1 MTISAIVRAGAYAML
16 VPLVGATGTW
26 TEAMSAAPFVNL
38 QAPSAM
44 TATDVPVHGGRLER
58 RDAARGPAGRPSTR
72 SFARDQGPA
81 WLAWRVPAVSRP
93 GDRNDWSDGE
103 GRCVLDDDGD
113 FRGEHGIRGNLEDL
127 IVLVRGTQGA
137 IDRLTFSDARCTVDA
152 GSRTIYWLDGVVPAE
167 SVRLMAGIVTRR
179 ANAEA
184 DREHGDRHRDPAQR
198 GIAAIALHRDAAAD
212 TALAQFVQPSSPK
225 WLRRDAAF
233 WLGAARGESGAA
245 VVTKLARSDADD
257 SFREHLTFVL
267 TLTGESGIP
276 TLIDLAKHDASS
288 GVRGQALFWLA
299 QKAGQRAV
307 ATLSQAASDDPN
319 SEVRK
324 RAVFAIS
331 QLPKD
336 DAVPKLIELAKTHRD
351 PEVRKQAMF
360 WLGQTGR
367 PAGDRVLRVRAQAV
381 ADRPGGRAP
390 PARCRSSWTLPTSF
404 TYTLARKRPYS

>member
-1 MTISAIVRAGAYAML
+1 MTIRAIVTAGAYAVL

-38 QAPSAM
+38 QAPSA
-44 TATDVPVHGGRLER
+44 TSIADVPVHSTRLER
-58 RDAARGPAGRPSTR
+58 RDASRGLQAAVDAVLHAG
-72 SFARDQGPA
+72 QGLV
-81 WLAWRVPAVSRP
+81 WVAWRVPAVSRP
-93 GDRNDWSDGE
+93 GDRNDWNDGE

-113 FRGEHGIRGNLEDL
+113 FRGNYGMGGSLEDMV
-127 IVLVRGTQGA
+127 VLVRGTQGA
-137 IDRLTFSDARCTVDA
+137 VDRLTFSDARCTVEA
-152 GSRTIYWLDGVVPAE
+152 GSRAVYWLDAVVPVE
-167 SVRLMAGIVTRR
+167 SVRLIAGIVTNRSHGGDT
-179 ANAEA
+179 

-212 TALAQFVQPSSPK
+212 LALGEFVQPSNPK

-233 WLGAARGESGAA
+233 WLGAARGEAGAA
-245 VVTKLARSDADD
+245 VVTKLARSDGDD

-267 TLTGESGIP
+267 TLTGERGIP
-276 TLIDLAKHDASS
+276 TLIDLARHDASS

-307 ATLSQAASDDPN
+307 ATLGQAVSDDPDAD
-319 SEVRK
+319 VRK
-324 RAVFAIS
+324 KAVFAIS

-360 WLGQTGR
+360 WLGQTGDPR
-367 PAGDRVLRVRAQAV
+367 AIAFFEAVLKQ
-381 ADRPGGRAP
+381 
-390 PARCRSSWTLPTSF
+390 
-404 TYTLARKRPYS
+404 

>member
-1 MTISAIVRAGAYAML
+1 MTISAIIRAGTYAVL

-26 TEAMSAAPFVNL
+26 TEAMSAAPFVNV
-38 QAPSAM
+38 QAPSA
-44 TATDVPVHGGRLER
+44 TTTSDVPVHGGRLER
-58 RDAARGPAGRPSTR
+58 RDAARGLQQAVDAVLR
-72 SFARDQGPA
+72 ADQGPA
-81 WLAWRVPAVSRP
+81 WMAWRVPAVSRP
-93 GDRNDWSDGE
+93 GDRNNWGDGE

-113 FRGEHGIRGNLEDL
+113 FRGDHGIRGNLEDL
-127 IVLVRGTQGA
+127 VVLVRGTQGT

-167 SVRLMAGIVTRR
+167 SVRLIAGIVTNGPHG
-179 ANAEA
+179 ADA
-184 DREHGDRHRDPAQR
+184 DREHGDRHGDPAQR

-212 TALAQFVQPSSPK
+212 TALARFIQPSSPK

-288 GVRGQALFWLA
+288 GVRGQALFWIA

-336 DAVPKLIELAKTHRD
+336 DAVPKLIELARTHRD

-360 WLGQTGR
+360 WLGQTGDPR
-367 PAGDRVLRVRAQAV
+367 AIAFFESVLKQ
-381 ADRPGGRAP
+381 
-390 PARCRSSWTLPTSF
+390 
-404 TYTLARKRPYS
+404 

>member
-1 MTISAIVRAGAYAML
+1 MTIRAIVTAGAYAVL

-38 QAPSAM
+38 QAPSA
-44 TATDVPVHGGRLER
+44 TSIADVPVHSARLER
-58 RDAARGPAGRPSTR
+58 RDASRGLQSAVDAVLRAGQDPV
-72 SFARDQGPA
+72 
-81 WLAWRVPAVSRP
+81 WVAWRVPAVSRP
-93 GDRNDWSDGE
+93 GDRNDWNDGE

-113 FRGEHGIRGNLEDL
+113 FRGNHGMGGSLEDMV
-127 IVLVRGTQGA
+127 VLVRGTQGA
-137 IDRLTFSDARCTVDA
+137 VDRLTFSDARCTVEA
-152 GSRTIYWLDGVVPAE
+152 GSRAVYWLDAVVPAE
-167 SVRLMAGIVTRR
+167 SVRLIAGIVTNRSH
-179 ANAEA
+179 AGDP

-212 TALAQFVQPSSPK
+212 LALGEFVQPSNPK

-233 WLGAARGESGAA
+233 WLGAARGEAGAA

-267 TLTGESGIP
+267 TLTGERGIP
-276 TLIDLAKHDASS
+276 TLVDLARHDASS

-307 ATLSQAASDDPN
+307 ATLGQAVSDDPDAD
-319 SEVRK
+319 VRK
-324 RAVFAIS
+324 KAVFAIS

-360 WLGQTGR
+360 WLGQTGDPR
-367 PAGDRVLRVRAQAV
+367 AIAFFEAVLKQ
-381 ADRPGGRAP
+381 
-390 PARCRSSWTLPTSF
+390 
-404 TYTLARKRPYS
+404 

>member
-1 MTISAIVRAGAYAML
+1 MTIAHIVRAGAYAVL

-38 QAPSAM
+38 QAPS
-44 TATDVPVHGGRLER
+44 TSDLPVRSTHLEK
-58 RDAARGPAGRPSTR
+58 RDASHGLQPAVDGVLHADR
-72 SFARDQGPA
+72 GPA
-81 WLAWRVPAVSRP
+81 WLAWRVPAMARS
-93 GDRNDWSDGE
+93 GDRGNWNDGE

-113 FRGEHGIRGNLEDL
+113 FRGDHGIQGNLEDL
-127 IVLVRGTQGA
+127 VILVRTTA
-137 IDRLTFSDARCTVDA
+137 AALDRLTFSDARCTVDA
-152 GSRTIYWLDGVVPAE
+152 GARTVYWLDGVVPAE
-167 SVRLMAGIVTRR
+167 SVKLIAGLVSNRARLDGGD
-179 ANAEA
+179 N
-184 DREHGDRHRDPAQR
+184 DHGDRHRDPAQR

-212 TALAQFVQPSSPK
+212 AALGQFVQPSSPK

-245 VVTKLARSDADD
+245 IVTKLARTDADD

-276 TLIDLAKHDASS
+276 TLIDLAKHDESA

-299 QKAGQRAV
+299 QKAGQRAI
-307 ATLSQAASDDPN
+307 ATLGQAVTDDPN

-360 WLGQTGR
+360 WLGQTGDPR
-367 PAGDRVLRVRAQAV
+367 AIAFFESVLK
-381 ADRPGGRAP
+381 P
-390 PARCRSSWTLPTSF
+390 
-404 TYTLARKRPYS
+404 

>member
-1 MTISAIVRAGAYAML
+1 MTISAIIRAGAYAVL
-16 VPLVGATGTW
+16 VPLVGATGD
-26 TEAMSAAPFVNL
+26 L
-38 QAPSAM
+38 
-44 TATDVPVHGGRLER
+44 PVHSAHLER
-58 RDAARGPAGRPSTR
+58 REASRGLQAAVDAVLRA
-72 SFARDQGPA
+72 DQGPA
-81 WLAWRVPAVSRP
+81 WVAWRVPAVARA
-93 GDRNDWSDGE
+93 GDRGNWNDGE
-103 GRCVLDDDGD
+103 GRSVLDDDGD
-113 FRGEHGIRGNLEDL
+113 FRGDHGIRGSLEDL
-127 IVLVRGTQGA
+127 VVLVRGTQGA

-152 GSRTIYWLDGVVPAE
+152 GTRTVYWLDAVVPAE
-167 SVRLMAGIVTRR
+167 SVRLIAGIVTNGSHR
-179 ANAEA
+179 ADA

-212 TALAQFVQPSSPK
+212 AALGQFVQPSSPK

-307 ATLSQAASDDPN
+307 ATLGQAVSDDPN

-360 WLGQTGR
+360 WLGQTGDPR
-367 PAGDRVLRVRAQAV
+367 AIAFFESVLRQ
-381 ADRPGGRAP
+381 
-390 PARCRSSWTLPTSF
+390 
-404 TYTLARKRPYS
+404 

>member
-1 MTISAIVRAGAYAML
+1 MTIAAIVRAGAYAVL

-38 QAPSAM
+38 QAPSPS
-44 TATDVPVHGGRLER
+44 DVPVRSAHLEK
-58 RDAARGPAGRPSTR
+58 RDAAHGLQPAVD
-72 SFARDQGPA
+72 AVLHADQGPA
-81 WLAWRVPAVSRP
+81 WLAWRVPAVARS
-93 GDRNDWSDGE
+93 GDRGNWNDGE

-113 FRGEHGIRGNLEDL
+113 FRGDHGIRGNLEDL
-127 IVLVRGTQGA
+127 VVLVRGTAGA

-152 GSRTIYWLDGVVPAE
+152 GGRTVYWLDSVVPAE
-167 SVRLMAGIVTRR
+167 SVRLIAGVVTNR
-179 ANAEA
+179 ARS
-184 DREHGDRHRDPAQR
+184 DRGDGDHGDRHRDPAQR
-198 GIAAIALHRDAAAD
+198 GIAAIALHRDDASDAA
-212 TALAQFVQPSSPK
+212 LGQFVQPSSPK

-245 VVTKLARSDADD
+245 IVTKLARTDADE

-276 TLIDLAKHDASS
+276 TLIDLAKHDASA

-307 ATLSQAASDDPN
+307 ATLGQAVSEDPN

-360 WLGQTGR
+360 WLGQTGD
-367 PAGDRVLRVRAQAV
+367 PRAIAFFESLLK
-381 ADRPGGRAP
+381 P
-390 PARCRSSWTLPTSF
+390 
-404 TYTLARKRPYS
+404 

>member
-1 MTISAIVRAGAYAML
+1 MTISAIIRAGAYAVL
-16 VPLVGATGTW
+16 VPLVAATGTW
-26 TEAMSAAPFVNL
+26 TEAMSAAPFVNV
-38 QAPSAM
+38 QAPAETTTS
-44 TATDVPVHGGRLER
+44 DVPVHGARLER
-58 RDAARGPAGRPSTR
+58 RDAARGLQQAVDAVLR
-72 SFARDQGPA
+72 ADQGPA
-81 WLAWRVPAVSRP
+81 WMAWRVPAVSRP
-93 GDRNDWSDGE
+93 GDRDNWGDRE

-113 FRGEHGIRGNLEDL
+113 FREDHGIRGNLEDL
-127 IVLVRGTQGA
+127 VVLVRGNQGA

-152 GSRTIYWLDGVVPAE
+152 GSRTVYWLDGVVPAE
-167 SVRLMAGIVTRR
+167 SVRLLAGIVTNGPHG
-179 ANAEA
+179 ADA
-184 DREHGDRHRDPAQR
+184 DRERGDRHRAPGQR

-212 TALAQFVQPSSPK
+212 AALGQFVQPSNPK

-233 WLGAARGESGAA
+233 WLGAARGEAGAA
-245 VVTKLARSDADD
+245 IVTKLARSDADD

-307 ATLSQAASDDPN
+307 ATLGQAASDDPN
-319 SEVRK
+319 AEVRK

-360 WLGQTGR
+360 WLGQTGDPR
-367 PAGDRVLRVRAQAV
+367 AIAFFESVLKQ
-381 ADRPGGRAP
+381 
-390 PARCRSSWTLPTSF
+390 
-404 TYTLARKRPYS
+404 

>member
-1 MTISAIVRAGAYAML
+1 MTIAAIVRAGAYAVL

-38 QAPSAM
+38 QAPSASS
-44 TATDVPVHGGRLER
+44 TTDVPVRSTHLER
-58 RDAARGPAGRPSTR
+58 RDAARGLQPAVDAVLHT
-72 SFARDQGPA
+72 DQGPS
-81 WLAWRVPAVSRP
+81 WMAWRVPAVARA
-93 GDRNDWSDGE
+93 GDRGTWNDGE

-113 FRGEHGIRGNLEDL
+113 FRGSHGIQGDLEDL
-127 IVLVRGTQGA
+127 VILVRTTA
-137 IDRLTFSDARCTVDA
+137 AVIDRLTFSDARCTVDA
-152 GSRTIYWLDGVVPAE
+152 GSRPVYWLDGVVPAE
-167 SVRLMAGIVTRR
+167 SVKLIASLVTSRSR
-179 ANAEA
+179 SA
-184 DREHGDRHRDPAQR
+184 DGDRDRGDRHRDPAQR

-212 TALAQFVQPSSPK
+212 AVLGQFVQPSSPK

-245 VVTKLARSDADD
+245 IVTKLARTDADD

-267 TLTGESGIP
+267 TLTGEPGIP

-288 GVRGQALFWLA
+288 NVRGQALFWLG

-307 ATLSQAASDDPN
+307 ATLGQAVTDDPN

-360 WLGQTGR
+360 WLGQTGDPR
-367 PAGDRVLRVRAQAV
+367 AIDFFESVLTR
-381 ADRPGGRAP
+381 
-390 PARCRSSWTLPTSF
+390 
-404 TYTLARKRPYS
+404 

>member
-1 MTISAIVRAGAYAML
+1 MTITAIIRAGAYAVL

-26 TEAMSAAPFVNL
+26 TEAMSAAPFVNV
-38 QAPSAM
+38 QAPSA
-44 TATDVPVHGGRLER
+44 TATSEVPVHSAHLER
-58 RDAARGPAGRPSTR
+58 RDASGGLQPAVDAVLHAG
-72 SFARDQGPA
+72 QGPS
-81 WLAWRVPAVSRP
+81 WIAWRVPAVARS
-93 GDRNDWSDGE
+93 GDRGNWNDGE

-113 FRGEHGIRGNLEDL
+113 FRGDHGIRGSLEDL
-127 IVLVRGTQGA
+127 VVLVRAAGGT

-152 GSRTIYWLDGVVPAE
+152 GSRPVYWLDGVVPSE
-167 SVRLMAGIVTRR
+167 SVKLISGIVTSRSR
-179 ANAEA
+179 T
-184 DREHGDRHRDPAQR
+184 DGGDQEHGDRHRDPAQR

-212 TALAQFVQPSSPK
+212 AALGQFVQSSNPK
-225 WLRRDAAF
+225 WLRRDSAF

-245 VVTKLARSDADD
+245 VVTKLARSDTDD

-276 TLIDLAKHDASS
+276 TLIDLAKHDASA

-307 ATLSQAASDDPN
+307 ATLGQAVSDDPN

-360 WLGQTGR
+360 WLGQTGDPR
-367 PAGDRVLRVRAQAV
+367 AIAFFESVLKQ
-381 ADRPGGRAP
+381 
-390 PARCRSSWTLPTSF
+390 
-404 TYTLARKRPYS
+404 

>member
-1 MTISAIVRAGAYAML
+1 MTIATILRAGAYAVL

-38 QAPSAM
+38 QAPSA
-44 TATDVPVHGGRLER
+44 ADLPVRSAHLEK
-58 RDAARGPAGRPSTR
+58 RDASRGLQPAVDAVLHADR
-72 SFARDQGPA
+72 GPA
-81 WLAWRVPAVSRP
+81 WLAWRVPAVARS
-93 GDRNDWSDGE
+93 GDRGNWNDGE

-113 FRGEHGIRGNLEDL
+113 FRGDHGIQGTLEDL
-127 IVLVRGTQGA
+127 VILVRTTA
-137 IDRLTFSDARCTVDA
+137 ATIDRLTFSDARCTVEA
-152 GSRTIYWLDGVVPAE
+152 GSRTVYWLDGVVPAE
-167 SVRLMAGIVTRR
+167 SVKLIAGLVTGRSR
-179 ANAEA
+179 TDSGDG
-184 DREHGDRHRDPAQR
+184 DRGDRHRDPAQR
-198 GIAAIALHRDAAAD
+198 GIAAIALHRDGSAD
-212 TALAQFVQPSSPK
+212 TALGQFVQPSNPK

-245 VVTKLARSDADD
+245 VITKLARSDADD

-360 WLGQTGR
+360 WLGQTGDPR
-367 PAGDRVLRVRAQAV
+367 AIAFFESVLK
-381 ADRPGGRAP
+381 P
-390 PARCRSSWTLPTSF
+390 
-404 TYTLARKRPYS
+404 

>member
-1 MTISAIVRAGAYAML
+1 MTITAIVRAGAYAVL

-38 QAPSAM
+38 QAPS
-44 TATDVPVHGGRLER
+44 TADVPVRSAHLEK
-58 RDAARGPAGRPSTR
+58 RDASHGLQPAVDAVLHADR
-72 SFARDQGPA
+72 GPA

-93 GDRNDWSDGE
+93 GDRGNWNDGE
-103 GRCVLDDDGD
+103 GRCVLDDDGE
-113 FRGEHGIRGNLEDL
+113 FRGNHGIDGNVEE
-127 IVLVRGTQGA
+127 LVILLRTTAAA

-152 GSRTIYWLDGVVPAE
+152 GSRIVYWLDGVVPAE
-167 SVRLMAGIVTRR
+167 SVKLLSGIVTNRSR
-179 ANAEA
+179 SDSGEN
-184 DREHGDRHRDPAQR
+184 DPGDRHRDPAQR
-198 GIAAIALHRDAAAD
+198 GIAAIALHRDVAAD
-212 TALAQFVQPSSPK
+212 AALGQFVQPSNAK
-225 WLRRDAAF
+225 WLRRDSAF

-245 VVTKLARSDADD
+245 VVTKLARGDADD

-276 TLIDLAKHDASS
+276 TLIDLARHDTSA

-307 ATLSQAASDDPN
+307 ATLGQAVSDDPN

-360 WLGQTGR
+360 WLGQTGDPR
-367 PAGDRVLRVRAQAV
+367 AIAFFESVLKQ
-381 ADRPGGRAP
+381 
-390 PARCRSSWTLPTSF
+390 
-404 TYTLARKRPYS
+404 

>member
-1 MTISAIVRAGAYAML
+1 MTIRAIVTAGAYAVL

-38 QAPSAM
+38 QAPSA
-44 TATDVPVHGGRLER
+44 TSIADVPVHSTRLER
-58 RDAARGPAGRPSTR
+58 RDASRGLQAAVDAVLHAG
-72 SFARDQGPA
+72 QGLV
-81 WLAWRVPAVSRP
+81 WVAWRVPAVSRP
-93 GDRNDWSDGE
+93 GDRNDWNDGE

-113 FRGEHGIRGNLEDL
+113 FRGNHGMGGSLEDMV
-127 IVLVRGTQGA
+127 VLVRGTQGA
-137 IDRLTFSDARCTVDA
+137 VDRLTFSDARCTVEA
-152 GSRTIYWLDGVVPAE
+152 GGRAVYWLDAVVPVE
-167 SVRLMAGIVTRR
+167 SVRLIAGIVTNRSHGVDT
-179 ANAEA
+179 

-212 TALAQFVQPSSPK
+212 LALGEFVQPSNPK

-233 WLGAARGESGAA
+233 WLGAARGEAGAA
-245 VVTKLARSDADD
+245 VVTKLARSDGDD

-267 TLTGESGIP
+267 TLTGERGIP
-276 TLIDLAKHDASS
+276 TLIDLARHDASS

-307 ATLSQAASDDPN
+307 ATLGQAVSDDPDAD
-319 SEVRK
+319 VRK
-324 RAVFAIS
+324 KAVFAIS

-360 WLGQTGR
+360 WLGQTGDPR
-367 PAGDRVLRVRAQAV
+367 AIAFFEAVLKQ
-381 ADRPGGRAP
+381 
-390 PARCRSSWTLPTSF
+390 
-404 TYTLARKRPYS
+404 